1 MPKIRRIE
9 IGFKLRESKL
19 HNGMLF
25 NSEAW
30 SNGTVRDMERLEQVD
45 TSALK
50 HLMTGQSRSNKVFY
64 YLEFGVLMIRH
75 VVMMRR
81 LIYHHHIINRDNDE
95 IIKKIYQK
103 QEMSPCKGD
112 WALLI
117 KKDFEFIGEQIN
129 QNFILNTS
137 KKDYSKY
144 IKNKV
149 QSAAFESYLQLKGV
163 SKKKMKDLNYDKL
176 MIQNYLVSDQL
187 CLEEKNL
194 LASLRSMCYP
204 AKMTFRKMHKGNLE
218 CSLQCD
224 NDETQ
229 VHIFEAC
236 TPILSRLNIPHTV
249 KIQDIYGSIDVQRS
263 AVKIFRKIDSIR
275 SNLLSYIL
283 PGEVVARTPA
293 CT

>member
-1 MPKIRRIE
+1 
-9 IGFKLRESKL
+9 
-19 HNGMLF
+19 MLF

-30 SNGTVRDMERLEQVD
+30 SNVSDRDMERLELVD

-50 HLMTGQSRSNKVFY
+50 HLVAGHAKSNKVFY

-95 IIKKIYQK
+95 VIKKIYQK
-103 QEMSPCKGD
+103 QEESPCKGD

-137 KKDYSKY
+137 KKDYSKF
-144 IKNKV
+144 IRNKV

-163 SKKKMKDLNYDKL
+163 SKKKMKDLKYDKL

-187 CLEEKNL
+187 SLEDK
-194 LASLRSMCYP
+194 Y
-204 AKMTFRKMHKGNLE
+204 
-218 CSLQCD
+218 
-224 NDETQ
+224 
-229 VHIFEAC
+229 
-236 TPILSRLNIPHTV
+236 
-249 KIQDIYGSIDVQRS
+249 
-263 AVKIFRKIDSIR
+263 
-275 SNLLSYIL
+275 LLSSL
-283 PGEVVARTPA
+283 
-293 CT
+293 